1 MRNKYE
7 QLISDI
13 ENQKSKDSNEQDLKL
28 LRE

>member
-13 ENQKSKDSNEQDLKL
+13 DNQKSKDPNEQDLKL